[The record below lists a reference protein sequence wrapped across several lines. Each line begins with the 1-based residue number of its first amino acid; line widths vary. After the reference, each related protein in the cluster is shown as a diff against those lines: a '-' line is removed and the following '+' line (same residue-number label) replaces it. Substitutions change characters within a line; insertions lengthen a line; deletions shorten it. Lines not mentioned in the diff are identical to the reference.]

1 MAGFGAKAT
10 VKLTLNFDKNK
21 EEYNKALGKLVR
33 AGTIKVQQ
41 LAVVN
46 LYAGIYAAPENPKK
60 PRTGFLVGSVYSQTG
75 DGSLDDKDAKVA
87 AAHALNP
94 NADTSVSDFEPGKN
108 EGKVGVGAEYGIY
121 MEAYSPFLEPAA
133 AEVQEQFVELWE
145 NPD

>member
-1 MAGFGAKAT
+1 MSGFGTKTT

-21 EEYNKALGKLVR
+21 EEYDGALNKLVR
-33 AGTIKVQQ
+33 AGAIKVQQ
-41 LAVVN
+41 LAAVN

-60 PRTGFLVGSVYSQTG
+60 PRTGFLVNSVYSQTG
-75 DGSLDDKDAKVA
+75 DGSLDDKDEKVA

-94 NADTSVSDFEPGKN
+94 KADTSVSDFEPGKH
-108 EGKVGVGAEYGIY
+108 EGKVGVGAEYGVY

-133 AEVQEQFVELWE
+133 AEVQAQFAELWE